1 MSELPPLVGQR
12 LPQNIVLTN
21 AQLAGMAG
29 RQTIVLRQEALTPY
43 HARGITQQTPWL
55 IDQFYLQATATNQTP
70 VLPGVGTLPD
80 VRVIDL
86 QGDWVSLGGVDL
98 QINGALG
105 LAFPDLTMADGS
117 LLQAICHTLWQQGV
131 DGFLPT
137 IVTTR
142 VDKIHRALAAIA
154 DWMAKPPIPKT
165 AQILGVHLEGPCL
178 NPEKRGAHPAAYLQ
192 PLTLDTVKTVLGDY
206 AAIVKVMT
214 LAPELDPTGTVIPYL
229 RSLGITVSLGHSQA
243 TADQA
248 RTAFAQGA
256 SMVTHAFNAMPGLH
270 HREPGLLGAALT
282 TPGVTCGVIADG
294 QHLCPT
300 MLDLLLRMTAT
311 PRTANGDCDPLF
323 LVSDALAPLGLPDG
337 IYPWDDRP
345 MTVTQGTARLAD
357 GTLAGTTLPLLA
369 GVQNLV
375 QWGLCDP
382 ARAIALA
389 TTTPRAAIG
398 LPGWE
403 MGQPASLLR
412 WHRDL
417 LTGQL
422 HWQRLLEE

>member
-1 MSELPPLVGQR
+1 MLPPIAPMPDLVTPR
-12 LPQNIVLTN
+12 PIVLTN
-21 AQLAGMAG
+21 AQLPGLSGSHTTVLQPGA
-29 RQTIVLRQEALTPY
+29 IVQQWPGPVIPNSDLGDAL
-43 HARGITQQTPWL
+43 
-55 IDQFYLQATATNQTP
+55 
-70 VLPGVGTLPD
+70 
-80 VRVIDL
+80 VIDL
-86 QGDWVSLGGVDL
+86 QGDWLSLGGVDL

-105 LAFPDLTMADGS
+105 LAFPDLTEADGTA
-117 LLQAICHTLWQQGV
+117 LQEICRTLWQQGV

-142 VDKIHRALAAIA
+142 LDKIHRALAAIA
-154 DWMAKPPIPKT
+154 HFMTQPPAPET
-165 AQILGVHLEGPCL
+165 AQILGVHLEGPFL
-178 NPEKRGAHPAAYLQ
+178 NLEKRGAHPAAYLQ

-214 LAPELDPTGTVIPYL
+214 LAPELDGTGTVIPYL

-243 TADQA
+243 TAAQA

-282 TPGVTCGVIADG
+282 TPGVACGVIADG
-294 QHLCPT
+294 QHICPT

-311 PRTANGDCDPLF
+311 PKAADGGGPLF

-337 IYPWDDRP
+337 TYPWDDSPGETLRERQI
-345 MTVTQGTARLAD
+345 TVTQGTARLGD

-382 ARAIALA
+382 GRAIALA
-389 TTTPRAAIG
+389 TQAPRAAIG
-398 LPGWE
+398 LPIGE
-403 MGQPASLLR
+403 SPLASPLR
-412 WHRDL
+412 WHHDPQ
-417 LTGQL
+417 TGQL
-422 HWQRLLEE
+422 HWQRLLSTNRSGLGRA